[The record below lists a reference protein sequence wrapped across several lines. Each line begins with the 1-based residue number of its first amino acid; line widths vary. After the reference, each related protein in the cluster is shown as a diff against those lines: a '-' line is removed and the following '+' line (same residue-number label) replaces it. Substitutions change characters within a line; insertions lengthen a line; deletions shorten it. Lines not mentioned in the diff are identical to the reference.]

1 MTHKY
6 KRKELNKES
15 GVYVIKSLISED
27 CYIGST
33 SDLYER
39 FHRHKYRIN
48 TNHKNGIKK
57 LKTFSDEV
65 GINNLEFVVLEFC
78 EKGKEKITEQKYLD
92 IYKPS
97 LNTVRFSNSTLGFNH
112 SEDTRL
118 KMSETKKGRKLNFT
132 EDQMETKSKNNRG
145 ENNPRSILNEKLVLL
160 ILKLRNEDKIKIKE
174 IAKIINCSTKV
185 IEKILYSN
193 SWTHITKIK
202 KNAY

>member
-6 KRKELNKES
+6 KRKELYKKS

-48 TNHKNGIKK
+48 TSNKNVIKK
-57 LKTFSDEV
+57 LKSFSDEK

-78 EKGKEKITEQKYLD
+78 EKGKEKATEQKYLD
-92 IYKPS
+92 IYNPS
-97 LNTVRFSNSTLGFNH
+97 LNTVKFSHSSLGFNH
-112 SEDTRL
+112 SESTRL
-118 KMSETKKGRKLNFT
+118 RMSEARKGKKLNFT
-132 EDQMETKSKNNRG
+132 EDQRETKSKNNRG
-145 ENNPRSILNEKLVLL
+145 ENNPKSILNERLVLL

-174 IAKIINCSTKV
+174 IAKIINCSTKA
-185 IEKILYSN
+185 IEKILYGN

-202 KNAY
+202 KNAH